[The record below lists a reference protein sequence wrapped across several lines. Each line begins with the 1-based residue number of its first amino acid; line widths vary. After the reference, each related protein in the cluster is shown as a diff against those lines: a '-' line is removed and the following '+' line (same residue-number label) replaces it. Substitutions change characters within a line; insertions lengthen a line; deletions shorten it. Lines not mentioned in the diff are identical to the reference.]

1 MSEYPQRCL
10 QTDPI
15 AAKVSD
21 EEGGLSMVKRAGV
34 DWTRDEHGVHLLDDD
49 GRLLSER
56 RFAHDERGLA
66 GMCALL
72 TTSAS
77 TRRGCPGNL

>member
-34 DWTRDEHGVHLLDDD
+34 DWSRDEHGVHLLEDD
-49 GRLLSER
+49 GRLRSEQR
-56 RFAHDERGLA
+56 LTPDERGLA
-66 GMCALL
+66 GMGALL

-77 TRRGCPGNL
+77 TCRGCLGTL